1 MDFQNITINKTKK
14 MILPM
19 YIFGQPVLRKV
30 AEEIDYEAYPNLKE
44 LIDNMFETLKRSEG
58 VGLAA
63 PQVGLSIR
71 LFIVDLDVISD
82 DEPQYKGYLHA
93 FINPEIL
100 EESKETSSMSEGC
113 LSIPGINENV
123 KRPEKI
129 HVAYTDENGEKQD
142 KWLEG
147 FEARV
152 FQHEYDHLDGK
163 MFIDHLSPLRK
174 QMIKSK
180 LLAMAKGKFSAHY
193 KCKPNR

>member
-1 MDFQNITINKTKK
+1 

-19 YIFGQPVLRKV
+19 YIFGQHVLRET
-30 AEEIDYEAYPNLKE
+30 AEEIDYETYPNLKE

-63 PQVGLSIR
+63 PQVGLPIR
-71 LFIVDLDVISD
+71 LFIIDLDTISE
-82 DEPQYKGYLHA
+82 DEPQYKGYLHT

-100 EESKETSSMSEGC
+100 EECEDTSVMSEGC

-123 KRPEKI
+123 RRPNKVL
-129 HVAYTDENGEKQD
+129 VAYTDENGEDQER
-142 KWLEG
+142 WLEG

-163 MFIDHLSPLRK
+163 MFVDRLSSLRK
-174 QMIKSK
+174 QMIKKKLIAMSK
-180 LLAMAKGKFSAHY
+180 GNFSAHY